1 MKFKRFFYYCSS
13 IPLFLIPPALLRWYC
28 RILLED
34 QSLNNTYYITKRVNY
49 YNKLRSSFNADEQMT
64 KVKKYKQTGGSAYY
78 IDLYKVIKCFPK
90 HFGFHYVNGD
100 VVDVPDIPSF
110 LKSRP
115 ISDTNHH
122 SVLLKLN
129 RVRHYNFVND
139 KIRYQ
144 DKKPIAVWR
153 GAGFRQNRRDLV
165 EKFKDHPWL
174 DVARVDVKKANADDD
189 MTLFSKKMTIREQLQ
204 YKFIISLEGKD
215 VATNLK
221 WIMSSNSV
229 CIMPKPKYETWFMEG
244 KLKAG
249 VHYIEIA
256 DDYSDL
262 TQKMDYYLEHE
273 DKVLEIIA
281 NANAWVEQ
289 FKHPRRERLISLL
302 VAQKYFEKSGQQIN
316 VSPSQ
321 SRPLSLLANRFY
333 KLLYTVNV

>member
-1 MKFKRFFYYCSS
+1 MKFKRLFYYLSN

-28 RILLED
+28 RILLAEQD
-34 QSLNNTYYITKRVNY
+34 LQNTYYIAKRVNY
-49 YNKLRSSFNADEQMT
+49 YNKLRSHFVPDEQMT
-64 KVKKYKQTGGSAYY
+64 TVEKYKQTGGSAYY
-78 IDLYKVIKCFPK
+78 IDLYKVIKCFPRS
-90 HFGFHYVNGD
+90 FGFHYVNGD
-100 VVDVPDIPSF
+100 IVKVPQKPSF

-115 ISDTNHH
+115 IRGNNSN

-139 KIRYQ
+139 RVRYQ
-144 DKKPIAVWR
+144 DKKPMAVWR
-153 GAGFRQNRRDLV
+153 GDGFRQNRLDLV
-165 EKFKDHPWL
+165 EKFLDHPWF
-174 DVARVDVKKANADDD
+174 DVARVDVHKAHESKD
-189 MTLFSKKMTIREQLQ
+189 MSLFGKRMSVREQLNF
-204 YKFIISLEGKD
+204 KFIISLEGKD

-249 VHYIEIA
+249 VHYIEVK

-262 TQKMDYYLEHE
+262 VEKMHYYLEHE
-273 DKVLEIIA
+273 DKTLEIIA

-302 VAQKYFEKSGQQIN
+302 VAQKYFMKSGQRVEPGDLEPSP
-316 VSPSQ
+316 VSPIARQ
-321 SRPLSLLANRFY
+321 FHGLLRTINI
-333 KLLYTVNV
+333 